1 MQLQTP
7 MLDFKFGLHPYLL
20 SSPISAKFVFKL
32 CLSICFPPA
41 SFMWASLSKVKFT
54 LILMQTVIST
64 VTMEI

>member
-7 MLDFKFGLHPYLL
+7 MLDLKLGFRPYLL

-41 SFMWASLSKVKFT
+41 SLMWESLSKFKLTPT
-54 LILMQTVIST
+54 LMRTPIST
-64 VTMEI
+64 VTVEI